1 MTLTIAVNE
10 LRSFRRNGVFVAL
23 AVAMLALSIA
33 AAALSIQRM
42 ATFERERAAA
52 EQTDHEVFMNQ
63 GERKP
68 HSAAHFS
75 RYAFKPIPALASFDP
90 GITDYAGIALWME
103 AHYQNPA
110 VFRRAED
117 LGDAGRFADLSP
129 AWILQYAAPLFLF
142 LILFAAIAGEREQGT
157 LRQMLASGVT
167 ARTLAFGKL
176 LGAAIGV
183 LLIVA
188 PALIIG
194 LLVAG
199 FGAGVAL
206 PDTAAR
212 VLGLVLSYAA
222 FLLAVGGVALGISAL
237 VREKRTALLALVTV
251 WAAAFVFLP
260 RMAAT
265 LALAVHPLPDSTSL
279 AESLSDASRTFSR
292 DAEAQAK
299 MESELLAEY
308 GVDSTDDLPFNYGGY
323 RLQYSEEF
331 AHPLF
336 EAFYNEVDAVY
347 RSQER
352 VLAVFS
358 LLSPVLALDTLSAGL
373 AGTDR
378 VHHDAFRDAAEDH
391 RREIVELLN
400 KDLQYNAGEAG
411 FSYAAGERL
420 WSEVRDFH
428 HRPPSF
434 ASISS
439 NYLFSALVLAL
450 YALGATAFAVIAL
463 GRVRRGA

>member
-1 MTLTIAVNE
+1 MTFAIAVNE
-10 LRSFRRNGVFVAL
+10 LRGFSRNGVFVAL

-52 EQTDHEVFMNQ
+52 EQTDREVFLNQ
-63 GERKP
+63 GERNP

-167 ARTLAFGKL
+167 ARNLAFGKL
-176 LGAAIGV
+176 LGAAMGV
-183 LLIVA
+183 LLIVG
-188 PALIIG
+188 PALLIG

-199 FGAGVAL
+199 LGAGVAL
-206 PDTAAR
+206 PDTATR
-212 VLGLVLSYAA
+212 VFGLVLTYAA
-222 FLLAVGGVALGISAL
+222 FLLAVGGIALGISAFA
-237 VREKRTALLALVTV
+237 REKRTALLALVAV

-265 LALAVHPLPDSTSL
+265 LALAVHPLPDATALSE
-279 AESLSDASRTFSR
+279 ALSDASRTFSR
-292 DAEAQAK
+292 DDAAQAQ
-299 MESELLAEY
+299 MEQDLLSEY
-308 GVDSTDDLPFNYGGY
+308 GVDDLAELPFNFGGY
-323 RLQYSEEF
+323 RLQYSEEY

-336 EAFYNEVDAVY
+336 EAFYSDVDNVY
-347 RSQER
+347 RRQER
-352 VLAVFS
+352 VIALFS

-378 VHHDAFRDAAEDH
+378 VHHDAFRNAAEAH
-391 RREIVELLN
+391 RREIVDLLN
-400 KDLQYNAGEAG
+400 TDLQYNAGDAG
-411 FSYAAGERL
+411 FSYAADERL

-428 HRPPSF
+428 HQPPSF
-434 ASISS
+434 SS
-439 NYLFSALVLAL
+439 VSSRYIFSAFVLFA
-450 YALGATAFAVIAL
+450 YALGASAFAVLAL
-463 GRVRRGA
+463 SRVRWGI

>member
-1 MTLTIAVNE
+1 MTFTIAVNE
-10 LRSFRRNGVFVAL
+10 LRGFSRNGVFVAL

-52 EQTDHEVFMNQ
+52 EQTDREVFLNQ
-63 GERKP
+63 GERNP

-167 ARTLAFGKL
+167 ARNLAFGKL
-176 LGAAIGV
+176 LGAAVGV

-188 PALIIG
+188 PAMLIG
-194 LLVAG
+194 LVVAG
-199 FGAGVAL
+199 LGAGVAL
-206 PDTAAR
+206 PDTATR
-212 VLGLVLSYAA
+212 VFGLVLTYAA
-222 FLLAVGGVALGISAL
+222 FLLAVGGIALGISAFA
-237 VREKRTALLALVTV
+237 REKRTALLALVAV

-265 LALAVHPLPDSTSL
+265 LALAVHPLPDATALSE
-279 AESLSDASRTFSR
+279 ALSDASRTFSR
-292 DAEAQAK
+292 DDAAQAQ
-299 MESELLAEY
+299 MEEDLLSEY
-308 GVDSTDDLPFNYGGY
+308 GVDNLAELPFNFGGY
-323 RLQYSEEF
+323 RLQYSEEY

-336 EAFYNEVDAVY
+336 EAFYRDVDNVY
-347 RSQER
+347 RRQ
-352 VLAVFS
+352 
-358 LLSPVLALDTLSAGL
+358 
-373 AGTDR
+373 
-378 VHHDAFRDAAEDH
+378 
-391 RREIVELLN
+391 
-400 KDLQYNAGEAG
+400 Q
-411 FSYAAGERL
+411 
-420 WSEVRDFH
+420 
-428 HRPPSF
+428 
-434 ASISS
+434 
-439 NYLFSALVLAL
+439 
-450 YALGATAFAVIAL
+450 
-463 GRVRRGA
+463 